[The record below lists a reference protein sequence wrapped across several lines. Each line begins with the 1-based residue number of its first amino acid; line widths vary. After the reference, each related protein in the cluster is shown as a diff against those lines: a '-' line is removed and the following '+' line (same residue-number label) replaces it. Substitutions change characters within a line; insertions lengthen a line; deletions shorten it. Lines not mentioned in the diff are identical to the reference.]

1 MARWLFRLTILIG
14 AAVLLLV
21 ALGFREARETV
32 HVASYAVHAPG
43 MRCAPRP
50 FRVVVMGDLHLSS
63 LTTRPAQIKRAVD
76 KANALR
82 PDLVVMV
89 GDYFSQWWPNDD
101 AGHLEGLAPLAGLR
115 PRIGTFAILGNNDVT
130 DGAEGIS
137 ATLSRLGVK
146 VLVNDAF
153 VTPEV
158 AVMGV
163 AELTSNTAN
172 PVLVEERYATK
183 LAIAR
188 IAPPPL
194 TIWLAHNPV
203 MIERVRSTGDMLFT
217 GHTHG
222 GQFLPG
228 ISVPVIDAAVRVGRA
243 LGFATGWPAER
254 YVRGFYRAGDRRMIV
269 TSGIGE
275 SVLPLRLGVP
285 PEIMLVRFTG
295 CDDAGSIR

>member
-1 MARWLFRLTILIG
+1 MARWLFRLTMVTG

-21 ALGFREARETV
+21 ALGVREARETV
-32 HVASYAVHAPG
+32 HVANYTVHAPG
-43 MRCAPRP
+43 MRCVSRP

-63 LTTRPAQIKRAVD
+63 LTRGPAQIKRAVD

-101 AGHLEGLAPLAGLR
+101 AGHLAGLAPLAALR
-115 PRIGTFAILGNNDVT
+115 PRIGTFAILGNNDVS
-130 DGAEGIS
+130 DGADGIS

-172 PVLVEERYATK
+172 PVLVEERYA
-183 LAIAR
+183 ARIASAR

-228 ISVPVIDAAVRVGRA
+228 ILVPVIDAAVSVGRA